1 MRSAERAAG
10 RRPATATLGGLIREG
25 TRRFRAAQLS
35 FGHGTTRALD
45 EATYLA
51 LHALKLHPDAL
62 QSALAAPLSPA
73 QMRRINALFGRR
85 IRERK
90 PAAYLTREA
99 WLGDY
104 RFYVDERVIVP
115 RSYIAELLRD
125 DLQPWVTQPHRMKSA
140 LDLCTGSACLAVL
153 LAHSFPKAKIDA
165 IDISA
170 DALRVARRNV
180 VAYHLENRIRLLRSD
195 LFAGVAGKRY
205 ELIVSNPPY
214 VRKSVMDR
222 LPVEYRKEPRL
233 ALAGGTDGLD
243 IVRDIL
249 RHGAGYLSPKGMLVV
264 EVGHNRARVEKAFPR
279 LEFTWLST
287 SGGDDCVF
295 LLEREQLD
303 RWQAAAGTA

>member
-1 MRSAERAAG
+1 MRSAERAAD
-10 RRPATATLGGLIREG
+10 RRPAPITLGRLIREG
-25 TRRFRAAQLS
+25 ARRFRAARLS
-35 FGHGTTRALD
+35 FGHGIARASD
-45 EATYLA
+45 EAAYLA
-51 LHALKLHPDAL
+51 LHALKMHPDAL
-62 QSALAAPLSPA
+62 QSALAAPLSPT
-73 QMRRINALFGRR
+73 QVRRINALFGRR

-125 DLQPWVTQPHRMKSA
+125 DLKPWVAQPLRTKSA
-140 LDLCTGSACLAVL
+140 LDLCTGSGCLAIL
-153 LAHSFPKAKIDA
+153 LAHSFPSAKIDA

-180 VAYHLENRIRLLRSD
+180 AAYHLASRIRLLRSD

-222 LPVEYRKEPRL
+222 LPTEYRKEPRL

-249 RHGAGYLSPKGMLVV
+249 RHATGYLSPKGILVV
-264 EVGHNRARVEKAFPR
+264 EVGHNRTRVEKAFPR
-279 LEFTWLST
+279 LELTWLST

-295 LLEREQLD
+295 LLEREQLC
-303 RWQAAAGTA
+303 RWQAVAETV